1 MRAFNSDIQVF
12 PIHEHTLQGVQ
23 NGTILDDQ
31 HIGLVH
37 CIEDTDVTFETVG
50 GGSITITGLPAGF
63 DFRVPGNAGTITTT
77 GSVLV
82 S

>member
-1 MRAFNSDIQVF
+1 MRAFNSSIQVF
-12 PIHEHTLQGVQ
+12 PIHDHTLQGALSSVP
-23 NGTILDDQ
+23 LDDQ
-31 HIGLVH
+31 HIGVVH
-37 CIEDTDVTFETVG
+37 CLEDTDVTFSVAG

-77 GSVLV
+77 GSILL